1 MLKNLIRIALRNLL
15 KDKIYSSINI
25 VGLTIGITSSLFL
38 LLYILDETSFDRY
51 HKNAE
56 NIYRIVS
63 NIKEPDNAFTWAVVQ
78 MPLADELRDNYPEI
92 KNAVRFDGMSR
103 NLYKNGDQQFYED
116 EFYLADSTIFDM
128 FSYEFMAG
136 DPGTALDQPFNIV
149 LAETIAKKYFSNPR
163 DALNQSLVNQQN
175 ENFKITGI
183 INDVPLNSHFR
194 FDGLVSRSSR
204 PQFQGSWGNFG
215 VTLYVQL
222 PAQYDLDKIQG
233 SLDKIVKE
241 KVNPVFE
248 RMGVKVKYELQPIT
262 DIHLYSKIQDEAEAG
277 GDMSYIY
284 IFTAIA
290 SFMILI
296 ACINY
301 LNLAREI
308 IEKND
313 GTYVRREENME
324 EVEA

>member
-1 MLKNLIRIALRNLL
+1 MKYTVDERGYYGQFGGAYIPEMLYPN
-15 KDKIYSSINI
+15 
-25 VGLTIGITSSLFL
+25 V
-38 LLYILDETSFDRY
+38 E
-51 HKNAE
+51 
-56 NIYRIVS
+56 
-63 NIKEPDNAFTWAVVQ
+63 
-78 MPLADELRDNYPEI
+78 ELRDNYPEI
-92 KNAVRFDGMSR
+92 KDAVRFAGMSR
-103 NLYKNGDQQFYED
+103 NLYKNGDQQFYES

-128 FSYEFMAG
+128 FSYEFLAG

-149 LAETIAKKYFSNPR
+149 LTETIAKKYFSNPR

-175 ENFKITGI
+175 ENFKVTGVI
-183 INDVPLNSHFR
+183 KDVPLNSHFR

-222 PAQYDLDKIQG
+222 PSGYDLNKIQT
-233 SLDKIVKE
+233 SLDTIVKE

-248 RMGVKVKYELQPIT
+248 RVGVKVKYELQRIT

-277 GDMSYIY
+277 GDISYIY

-301 LNLAREI
+301 MNLATARSTNRAKEVGLRKVMGSQRGQLVDARDQNHEAGDGGKNIDVGNIAACLRLILNLR
-308 IEKND
+308 
-313 GTYVRREENME
+313 V
-324 EVEA
+324 